1 MKKDIHY
8 MYYPCAQITRS
19 ISFWTTDWIIL
30 QPYTFIIFTMTIALA
45 CYYKDQCFT
54 ACSPSCS
61 VIVSFYTFIYN
72 VDLQLYSIT
81 RTFINVQHSKIFR
94 IFHLEYNKR
103 QVSKIASSH
112 DIIDRLKL
120 SSYHIKVLIQNKEN
134 HCTNIVSHR
143 ILIVLTS
150 SCNIV
155 SRLGQY
161 SYIIPT
167 LLHFHVSG
175 P

>member
-1 MKKDIHY
+1 
-8 MYYPCAQITRS
+8 
-19 ISFWTTDWIIL
+19 
-30 QPYTFIIFTMTIALA
+30 MTIALA

-81 RTFINVQHSKIFR
+81 RTFINEQHSKIFR

-175 P
+175 PSRKKIFLHLYKFESIYISLSKTCFLPFIAYILSGITDS

>member
-30 QPYTFIIFTMTIALA
+30 RPYTFIIYNDNFISMLLQGSVF
-45 CYYKDQCFT
+45 YR
-54 ACSPSCS
+54 CSPSCS